1 MDRFFTL
8 MRREWMQHRIGWLV
22 VLALPTL
29 LLLLLG
35 LIDGQGIRLQEAGEE
50 SSISELSDLPVALQT
65 LGWTFATTM
74 TTFLLAVLSVLVQ
87 LPGLARRDMQDRS
100 IEFWRSLPTSH
111 VQSVGATVLTHL
123 LVLPGAALIAGVLG
137 AQLVALV
144 SIGTQQG
151 LVAWLQQPWWQLLP
165 AVLVFTVRLLLGLL
179 LAVAWL
185 SPLLLLTMAASAWL
199 KRWALPLVIAIPI
212 VGVQWLDRQL
222 PVAVVKQTFLR
233 LGAEAGNALMPS
245 RVLKGLQFEG
255 PADALAALPDLPA
268 LLLHDAVQALGR
280 AASPAF
286 VAALLVGAA
295 GFGLLVLRRQTAH

>member
-245 RVLKGLQFEG
+245 RVLKGLQLEG